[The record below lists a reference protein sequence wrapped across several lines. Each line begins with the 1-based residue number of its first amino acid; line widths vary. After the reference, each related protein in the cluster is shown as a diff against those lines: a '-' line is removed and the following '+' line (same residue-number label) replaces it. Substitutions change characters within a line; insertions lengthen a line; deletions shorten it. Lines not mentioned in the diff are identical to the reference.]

1 MVTAIVVARRHRP
14 RSERR
19 SDCARR
25 GFFVSGYFQWV
36 GVGILICTQFFTVGV
51 SHAEPAAAG
60 KAARVLGRTKDALD
74 RPLADVHLK
83 LEAAD
88 GRTVGETTSG
98 SDGGFRFE
106 NVPPGVYS
114 VEGDKADFEN
124 ATAIVTVHEGVD
136 SSTDLVL
143 ASHSPLD
150 LSVVGKKL
158 DQARNQITPS
168 IGSSV
173 TTITNDAIQAQPQGE
188 NAQFNQVLL
197 NAPGVAQD
205 SFGQL
210 HIRGEHANAQYRFN
224 GVLLP
229 EGITGFGQVVDSR
242 FIDQVSLLT
251 GALPAQYGFRTTGV
265 IELQTKSGAY
275 EPGGTVGVYGG
286 SHNTINPSLEYGGS
300 TGPWTYYFAGDFL
313 YSGLGTQ
320 NFGIEAAAEGLS
332 PIHGRNNQTRGFGY
346 LSYLLDPTTRIS
358 FITGNYLGNFNIP
371 NRPDQPP
378 IFNVNGASLGNYD
391 SRNLNE
397 TQSEWTSYA
406 FLNLQKS
413 IDNLDFQVSYFTRY
427 TEVNF
432 HPDPIGDIIFT
443 GVASH
448 GIRTDF
454 VNGVQGDGSYRL
466 TESHTLRGGFFFQ
479 NEHAIADNSV
489 SVLPVDSTG
498 AQTSIIPVTIGD
510 DSSIVGQR
518 YGVYLQDEWRI
529 VPQLT
534 LNFGARYDRE
544 ASFIHTGQISPR
556 INVVYKPWEGT
567 TIHAG
572 YARYFTPPP
581 LELVPTSSIT
591 KFIGTTNEPE
601 VKLDATVRPERAHYF
616 DVGVNQQVIPG
627 LQLGADAYY
636 KRDSNLID
644 EGQFGNALI
653 FSIFNY
659 AQGYQ
664 YGTELTGSYQ
674 LGDFTAFA
682 NAAYAVARG
691 QDIVSSQFE
700 FSQDELNYIRT
711 HFIYLDH
718 DQRYTTSLGV
728 SYLWQD
734 TRFSAGLLTG
744 SGLRAGFANTQK
756 LDNYATVNLG
766 VSHRLSLGGLKPLT
780 LRFDIVNLFDRN
792 YEIRTGTGV
801 GVGAPQFGA
810 RRSYYVGFSQQF

>member
-1 MVTAIVVARRHRP
+1 MGSVVLAQP
-14 RSERR
+14 
-19 SDCARR
+19 
-25 GFFVSGYFQWV
+25 
-36 GVGILICTQFFTVGV
+36 
-51 SHAEPAAAG
+51 AAG
-60 KAARVLGRTKDALD
+60 KSARISGRTKDALD
-74 RPLADVHLK
+74 RPLAEVHLK

-88 GRTVGETTSG
+88 GRTVAETTSG
-98 SDGGFRFE
+98 PDGSFRFE
-106 NVPPGVYS
+106 NVAPGVYS

-124 ATAIVTVHEGVD
+124 ATAIVTVHEGAD
-136 SSTDLVL
+136 SSADLVL
-143 ASHSPLD
+143 ASHNPLD
-150 LSVVGKKL
+150 VSVVGKKL
-158 DQARNQITPS
+158 DEARNKITPS

-173 TTITNDAIQAQPQGE
+173 YTITNDAIQQQPQGE
-188 NAQFNQVLL
+188 NTQFNQVLL

-210 HIRGEHANAQYRFN
+210 HVRGDHANLQYRFN

-242 FIDQVSLLT
+242 FIDSVSLIT
-251 GALPAQYGFRTTGV
+251 GALPAQYGYRTAGV

-275 EPGGTVGVYGG
+275 EPGGTVEIYGG
-286 SHNTINPSLEYGGS
+286 SHNTISPSLEYGGS
-300 TGPWTYYFAGDFL
+300 TGQLSYYFAGNFL

-320 NFGIEAAAEGLS
+320 NFGIESASEGLN
-332 PIHGRNNQTRGFGY
+332 PIHGRNDQTKGFGY

-371 NRPDQPP
+371 NVPNEQPA
-378 IFNVNGASLGNYD
+378 FNVNSATLSNYN

-406 FLNLQKS
+406 FLSLQKA
-413 IDNLDFQVSYFTRY
+413 IGDLDFQVSYFTRY
-427 TEVNF
+427 TKTNF

-448 GIRTDF
+448 DLRTDF
-454 VNGVQGDGSYRL
+454 VNGLQGDGSYKL
-466 TESHTLRGGFFFQ
+466 AESHTLRGGFFFQ
-479 NEHAIADNSV
+479 NEHAISDNDV

-498 AQTSIIPVTIGD
+498 AQTSDIPFSIGD
-510 DSSIVGQR
+510 GSSIVGYR
-518 YGVYLQDEWRI
+518 YGLYLQDEWRI
-529 VPQLT
+529 TPQLT
-534 LNFGARYDRE
+534 LNFGTRWDRE

-581 LELVPTSSIT
+581 LELVPTSSVA
-591 KFIGTTNEPE
+591 KFNGTTNEPE
-601 VKLDATVRPERAHYF
+601 VKLDATVRPERSHYL
-616 DVGVNQQVIPG
+616 DVGVNQEVIPG
-627 LQLGADAYY
+627 LRLGADAYY
-636 KRDSNLID
+636 KRASNLID

-659 AQGYQ
+659 AQGYV

-674 LGDFTAFA
+674 VGNFTAYSNFA
-682 NAAYAVARG
+682 YSVARG

-700 FSQDELNYIRT
+700 FGQDELNYIRT
-711 HFIYLDH
+711 HYIYLDH
-718 DQRYTTSLGV
+718 DQRYTTSTGV
-728 SYLWQD
+728 SYRWLG
-734 TRFSAGLLTG
+734 TTFSANMLTG
-744 SGLRAGFANTQK
+744 SGLRAGFANEQK
-756 LDNYATVNLG
+756 LDNYETVNLG
-766 VSHRLSLGGLKPLT
+766 VSRPFTFEGLKPLT
-780 LRFDIVNLFDRN
+780 LRFDVVNLFDRN

-810 RRSYYVGFSQQF
+810 RRSYYVGISQQF